1 MALAIHS
8 GHKSF
13 VGYGIVDIADW
24 NIECL
29 DHRDTLSQILFG
41 ACGCVCLFCILNV
54 NGDVLYGGELY
65 FVEAAKTLKAARR
78 RAEELAKLGPG
89 QYVIYNAE
97 TGDEVSIMGSPKRR
111 ILSFG
116 QIREKHSRNNLM

>member
-1 MALAIHS
+1 MHTHPERNM
-8 GHKSF
+8 GWRGNRPRND
-13 VGYGIVDIADW
+13 VG
-24 NIECL
+24 
-29 DHRDTLSQILFG
+29 
-41 ACGCVCLFCILNV
+41 
-54 NGDVLYGGELY
+54 
-65 FVEAAKTLKAARR
+65 VEAAKTLKAARQ

>member
-1 MALAIHS
+1 MRLP
-8 GHKSF
+8 
-13 VGYGIVDIADW
+13 
-24 NIECL
+24 
-29 DHRDTLSQILFG
+29 
-41 ACGCVCLFCILNV
+41 FCILNV
-54 NGDVLYGGELY
+54 NGDVLDGGELY

-78 RAEELAKLGPG
+78 PAEELAKLVPG